1 MGVMREIVCLDPPDS
16 NYLKNEKLKIHALGP
31 GATKWHFTRR
41 LDDWLLANLMRFDAV
56 IINGLWQYHS
66 WTTFKIL
73 RKLKKRSPELRLPF
87 FLAMPNGMLDPY
99 FQRAKERRLKAIRNW
114 IYWKLIENKV
124 VNSAMGL
131 LFTCETE
138 LLLARE
144 TFKPYSPQNEFNI
157 GYGIQQPPPRTTEMT
172 NTFLQR
178 CPGLDAG
185 KPYLLFLSRIHSKK
199 GADLL
204 IEAYQHW
211 AERMTV
217 PQLVIAGPGL
227 ESSFGEKLQA
237 MAKSAESRSGNI
249 VFTGMLTG
257 DAKWGAFYGCEA
269 FVLPSHQENFGI
281 VVAEALAC
289 SKPVLISD
297 QVNIWREIGGG
308 GLVGRDT
315 LEGVKEL
322 LKQWLD
328 MSIDHRETMS
338 ENARKV
344 FYDNFES
351 YPPAKKLF
359 RVLNMIAT
367 KKQLNQQLV
376 KEDISQRTS

>member
-1 MGVMREIVCLDPPDS
+1 MGIVREIVCLDPPDS
-16 NYLKNEKLKIHALGP
+16 GYLKQEKLKIHALGP
-31 GATKWHFTRR
+31 GVTKWHFTRR
-41 LDDWLLANLMRFDAV
+41 LNRWLWSNLTRFDAV

-66 WTTFKIL
+66 WATYRTL
-73 RKLKKRSPELRLPF
+73 NKLKKNSPELKLPF

-99 FQRAKERRLKAIRNW
+99 FQKAKERRLKAVRNW
-114 IYWKLIENKV
+114 IYWKLIENRV
-124 VNSAMGL
+124 VNNARGL

-144 TFKPYSPQNEFNI
+144 TFKPYLPQNEFNI
-157 GYGIQQPPPRTTEMT
+157 GYGIQKPPRYTPAMA
-172 NTFLQR
+172 NAFLQR
-178 CPGLDAG
+178 CPGLNPE
-185 KPYLLFLSRIHSKK
+185 KPYLLFLSRIHPKK

-204 IEAYQHW
+204 IEAYQYW
-211 AERMTV
+211 AERSAV

-227 ESSFGEKLQA
+227 ESPFGEKIQTL
-237 MAKSAESRSGNI
+237 AKSGKLRGGNI

-269 FVLPSHQENFGI
+269 FILPSHQENFGI

-289 SKPVLISD
+289 GKPVLISN
-297 QVNIWREIGGG
+297 QVNIWREINGGG
-308 GLVGRDT
+308 IIGVDDRQGVRD
-315 LEGVKEL
+315 L

-328 MSIDHRETMS
+328 MNPAERQAMS
-338 ENARKV
+338 ETALKV

-359 RVLNMIAT
+359 RALTDIETQRRTTDTNNGVLQN
-367 KKQLNQQLV
+367 K
-376 KEDISQRTS
+376 